1 MWNYRPEAW
10 VLPGLFIVGLLTL
23 VAMLFKAAPIENDLT
38 ERALQNL
45 SSQHSWAKVELD
57 GRNLELSGIAPTKAD
72 QDSAVAA
79 ADGAFFNRESGT
91 WGVRVVDGTGVKQLS
106 VQSPY
111 AFNAERKD
119 NVVRLSGSIPAENMR
134 SGLVEKALS
143 TVPGATVKD
152 ELTLASGAP
161 DKFGDKASFA
171 IGLLKDTSEGTAST
185 SDSNLD
191 LTARLED
198 AQLAKALQLK
208 LNPPISNGLIA
219 RNIKIDAPEPKAAV
233 VAPPVAKVI
242 PAAPVPVTYAINMEK
257 TSSGVHVGGFA
268 LSEEM
273 RKNLVDSAN
282 KLDAGTVTEDLTIS
296 DRAPEE
302 YSALGDYGIGLL
314 SQLNSGSVKAVGKE
328 VSITGVAP
336 NPTVLDKVK
345 SDIQNLPGGLSL
357 KSADLSVVNVTPYIF
372 SAIKNGPQVILNGN
386 VPSQTARD
394 GLLAKAKSQGFDDVV
409 DKMKIS
415 AGAPAGFEGSSKYA
429 VKMLSHFTDGSA
441 LVSDDRIVV
450 DGSAATL
457 ESYDAA
463 DIALKTPPAGFNII
477 SSNLDL
483 PVVSPYAWRASLK
496 DGVVTASGLMPDAD
510 SQAAVKPALDS
521 LALGGPV
528 VDNTRL
534 ADGNPEGLVWSDG
547 AVFGTR
553 ILRDLK
559 SGTASISDGVLSVYG
574 KAATPASYDAAI
586 ASTKGA
592 LPAGL
597 VIGDVEI
604 ERPTASPFKIAG
616 RQNGETVWIKGYVPS
631 AASGQK
637 IVDNAKGNF
646 GGALGGTD
654 LTIANGAPGGF
665 DDAAKVAVLSLSKL
679 SKGSFEIVDKQATL
693 WGIVPVDGSLEG
705 VQSTFEKG
713 MPAGFSA
720 EAILTQTLPPPPPA
734 EPEPAPAAAPEPV
747 AQKPEACSASV
758 IAAVTNNTINFQSG
772 RATILSDSFELL
784 DNVAGLVISCP
795 TARFEVAGHTD
806 SDGSEASNQRLS
818 VARAEAVV
826 DYLTRAGVDTTRLVA
841 VGFGETKPIVANDS
855 QKNKA
860 LNRRIEFNLIAE

>member
-23 VAMLFKAAPIENDLT
+23 VAMLFKAGPIESDLT

-72 QDSAVAA
+72 QDSAVTA
-79 ADGAFFNRESGT
+79 ADGAIFNRESGT
-91 WGVRVVDGTGVKQLS
+91 WGVRVVDSTGVKQLP

-119 NVVRLSGSIPAENMR
+119 NVVRLSGSIPAESMR
-134 SGLVEKALS
+134 SGLVEKALT

-161 DKFGDKASFA
+161 DKFGDKAGFA
-171 IGLLKDTSEGTAST
+171 IGLLKDASEGTASI
-185 SDSNLD
+185 SDSNID

-208 LNPPISNGLIA
+208 LEPTISNGLIA
-219 RNIKIDAPEPKAAV
+219 RNINIDAPEPKAV
-233 VAPPVAKVI
+233 VVPPVAKVV
-242 PAAPVPVTYAINMEK
+242 PAVPVPVTYAMNMEK

-282 KLDAGTVTEDLTIS
+282 KLDAGTVTEYLTIS
-296 DRAPEE
+296 DRAPQE
-302 YSALGDYGIGLL
+302 YSALGGYGIGLL

-336 NPTVLDKVK
+336 NPTALDRVK
-345 SDIQNLPGGLSL
+345 NDIQDLPSGLSL
-357 KSADLSVVNVTPYIF
+357 KSVDLSVVNVTPYIF
-372 SAIKNGPQVILNGN
+372 SAIKNGSQVILNGN
-386 VPSQTARD
+386 VPSQAARD
-394 GLLAKAKSQGFDDVV
+394 RVLAKAKNQGFDDVV
-409 DKMKIS
+409 DNMKVS
-415 AGAPAGFEGSSKYA
+415 AGAPAGFEGSSHYS

-441 LVSDDRIVV
+441 LVSDDKIVV
-450 DGSAATL
+450 DGTAATL
-457 ESYDAA
+457 GSYDAA
-463 DIALKTPPAGFNII
+463 GISLKTPPEGFKIT
-477 SSNLDL
+477 SSNVDL
-483 PVVSPYAWRASLK
+483 PIVSPYAWRASLK
-496 DGVVTASGLMPDAD
+496 DDVVTASGLMPDAD

-528 VDNTRL
+528 IDNTRL

-547 AVFGTR
+547 AKFGTR

-597 VIGDVEI
+597 VIGDVDI
-604 ERPTASPFKIAG
+604 ERPTVSPFKIG
-616 RQNGETVWIKGYVPS
+616 GHQNGETVWIKGYVPS
-631 AASGQK
+631 EASGQK
-637 IVDNAKGNF
+637 IVDKAKGNF
-646 GGALGGTD
+646 GGAFGGAD

-665 DDAAKVAVLSLSKL
+665 DDAAKVAVQSLSKL
-679 SKGSFEIVDKQATL
+679 SKGSFEIVDRQATL

-705 VQSTFEKG
+705 VQSAFEKG

-720 EAILTQTLPPPPPA
+720 EAILTQTLPPPPPV
-734 EPEPAPAAAPEPV
+734 EPEPAPEPAPAV
-747 AQKPEACSASV
+747 QKPEACSASV

-784 DNVAGLVISCP
+784 DNIAGLVISCP
-795 TARFEVAGHTD
+795 NARFEVAGHTD

-818 VARAEAVV
+818 VARAEAVI

-841 VGFGETKPIVANDS
+841 VGFGESKPVAANDT
-855 QKNKA
+855 QANKA
-860 LNRRIEFNLIAE
+860 LNRRIEFNLIEE